1 MKRATPSKKISET
14 KSLSHM
20 DEYRAKLITAQE
32 AASLINSNDRLFTGG
47 GVNIPKAFSTA
58 LGARARDLANVTIY
72 QGFAMD
78 LYSYMTQETHESF
91 NIETMFVGPL
101 ERICMDWGVGSYKP
115 HSFSDLGK
123 VALKAAPNKVAFAA
137 TPPDKDGYVNKSCF
151 GSFLPRKECLEP
163 ADVLI
168 CEINRHLPWC
178 EGEDFKVHV
187 SEIDYFIEN
196 DNPLF
201 ELPEI
206 PITDVEERMAEYIVE
221 MIPDG
226 STIQLGFGGLGN
238 AIGHMLYDKKDLG
251 MHSEVITP
259 SVTELVKHGVLTCS
273 KKNFYPGKI
282 ITGFAVGTKQFYD
295 DIDRNEI
302 FEFKEVH
309 WVNDPVNIAKNDNMI
324 SINNTLMLD
333 LTGQAA
339 SESIGIKQY
348 SGTGGQVNFNQGAK
362 MSKGGKRILA
372 LASTYTDKDGNLKSK
387 ILPTLPE
394 GSIVTTSRNELE
406 YIVTEYGVVDISFDS
421 LSVRT
426 KKLISI
432 AHPQFRDELTYGAKK
447 NKWI

>member
-1 MKRATPSKKISET
+1 MGRGAQQRRR
-14 KSLSHM
+14 
-20 DEYRAKLITAQE
+20 DEQAGTWGNDYRSKLISARE
-32 AASLINSNDRLFTGG
+32 AAGLINSNDRVFTGG
-47 GVNIPKAFSTA
+47 GVNIPKGFSTA
-58 LGARARDLANVTIY
+58 LGARAGELSNVTIF

-78 LYSYMTQETHESF
+78 LYDYMKYEARDSF
-91 NIETMFVGPL
+91 TIETMFVGPL
-101 ERICMDWGVGSYKP
+101 ERICMEWGVGSYKP
-115 HSFSDLGK
+115 HSFSDLGN
-123 VALKAAPNKVAFAA
+123 VALKVAPNKVAFSA

-163 ADVLI
+163 ADVVI
-168 CEINRHLPWC
+168 CEINSHLPWC
-178 EGEDFKVHV
+178 SGEDFKVHV

-196 DNPLF
+196 DNPIF

-206 PITDVEERMAEYIVE
+206 PITDVEERMARHIVD

-238 AIGHMLYDKKDLG
+238 AIGHMLYGKKDLG

-259 SVTELVKHGVLTCS
+259 SVTELVKHGVLTCA

-282 ITGFAVGTKQFYD
+282 ITGFAVGTKQFYA
-295 DIDRNEI
+295 DIDKNEI

-309 WVNDPVNIAKNDNMI
+309 WVNRPENIAKNDNFI
-324 SINNTLMLD
+324 SINNTLMFD

-339 SESIGIKQY
+339 SESIGVKQY

-372 LASTYTDKDGNLKSK
+372 LASTYTDKDGSLRSK

-394 GSIVTTSRNELE
+394 GTVVTTSRNEVE
-406 YIVTEYGVVDISFDS
+406 YVVTEYGVVDISFDS
-421 LSVRT
+421 LSVRA
-426 KKLISI
+426 KKLISV
-432 AHPQFRDELTYGAKK
+432 AHPQFRDELTFLAKK
-447 NKWI
+447 HRWI